1 MLPYPPHRLSQEQ
14 HSLQLFL
21 GNPKH
26 PKQLIINTLRD
37 SVKAIPGH
45 LEVSQV
51 VSISRPRCPGVRVRP
66 LRLVLFSPAANGS
79 ARCRVGFWALL
90 SSVLFTTLCCSC
102 TVPLYSLY
110 S

>member
-1 MLPYPPHRLSQEQ
+1 MRTHRTNVSRVIQFDDPLYDTLLSIVCAQEQ

-45 LEVSQV
+45 LEVNH
-51 VSISRPRCPGVRVRP
+51 
-66 LRLVLFSPAANGS
+66 LAN
-79 ARCRVGFWALL
+79 R
-90 SSVLFTTLCCSC
+90 
-102 TVPLYSLY
+102 Y
-110 S
+110 